1 MSKLGIADFYK
12 MKQEKKKISMVTAYD
27 YGMMSLIDQ
36 TDIDMVLVGDSA
48 ATVMFGLDSTVSVT
62 MDAMIN
68 MCAMVSRAA
77 SNTYVVGD
85 MPYMSYEL
93 GIEKALDN
101 AGRLMKEGFV
111 DAVKLE
117 GGTRI
122 KNTIKALVDV
132 GIPVMG
138 HIGLT
143 PQTASQLGGYKVQ
156 GKDFLMATQI
166 IEDAFA
172 VQEAGVFCVG
182 LEAIPAPLAKII
194 TESLN
199 IPTIGIGAGVNC
211 DGQVLILHDLL
222 GMFDRFV
229 PKFVKRYAELGQEIR
244 EALNRFTEEVRSS
257 SFPDKEHS
265 YNMDKEVENKLTEY
279 IKNRNGK

>member
-1 MSKLGIADFYK
+1 
-12 MKQEKKKISMVTAYD
+12 MKQEKKKITMVTAYE
-27 YGMMSLIDQ
+27 YAMMSQVDQ
-36 TDIDMVLVGDSA
+36 TEIEMVLVGDSA
-48 ATVMFGLDSTVSVT
+48 ATVMFGLNSTVSVT
-62 MDAMIN
+62 MDTMIN
-68 MCAMVSRAA
+68 MCATVSRAA
-77 SNTYVVGD
+77 SNTFVVGD

-93 GIEKALDN
+93 GVDKALDN

-122 KNTIKALVDV
+122 KNTLKALVSV

-156 GKDFLMATQI
+156 GKDIAVAKQI

-172 VQEAGVFCVG
+172 VQEAGAFVVG

-194 TESLN
+194 TESLS
-199 IPTIGIGAGVNC
+199 IPTIGIGAGVHC
-211 DGQVLILHDLL
+211 DGQVLIIHDLL

-229 PKFVKRYAELGQEIR
+229 PKFVKRYAELGKEIR
-244 EALNRFTEEVRSS
+244 EALTRFAEEVKTGA
-257 SFPDKEHS
+257 FPGKEHS
-265 YNMDKEVENKLTEY
+265 YAMDKEVEHKIAEY
-279 IKNRNGK
+279 VKNRTP

>member
-1 MSKLGIADFYK
+1 MSKLSIADFYK
-12 MKQEKKKISMVTAYD
+12 MKQEKKKITMVTAYD
-27 YGMMSLIDQ
+27 YAMMSQVDKTEIE
-36 TDIDMVLVGDSA
+36 MVLVGDSA
-48 ATVMFGLDSTVSVT
+48 ATVMFGLNSTVSVT
-62 MDAMIN
+62 MDQMIN

-77 SNTYVVGD
+77 SNTFVVGD

-93 GIEKALDN
+93 GVDKALNN

-122 KNTIKALVDV
+122 KNTIKALVSV

-156 GKDFLMATQI
+156 GKDITAAQQI

-194 TESLN
+194 TELLS
-199 IPTIGIGAGVNC
+199 IPTIGIGAGVHC
-211 DGQVLILHDLL
+211 DGQILIIHDLL

-229 PKFVKRYAELGQEIR
+229 PKFVKRYAELGKEMR
-244 EALNRFTEEVRSS
+244 EALTRFNAEVKTGA
-257 SFPDKEHS
+257 FPDKEHS
-265 YNMDKEVENKLTEY
+265 YAMDKEVEDKIAEY
-279 IKNRNGK
+279 VKNRKP

>member
-1 MSKLGIADFYK
+1 MSKLSIADFYK
-12 MKQEKKKISMVTAYD
+12 MKQEKKKITMVTAYD
-27 YGMMSLIDQ
+27 YAMMSQVDQ
-36 TDIDMVLVGDSA
+36 TEIEMVLVGDSA
-48 ATVMFGLDSTVSVT
+48 ATVMFGLNSTVPVT
-62 MDAMIN
+62 MDTMIN

-77 SNTYVVGD
+77 SNTFVVGD

-93 GIEKALDN
+93 GVDKALNN

-122 KNTIKALVDV
+122 KNTIQALVSV

-156 GKDFLMATQI
+156 GKDIAAAQQI

-194 TESLN
+194 TELLS
-199 IPTIGIGAGVNC
+199 IPTIGIGAGVHC
-211 DGQVLILHDLL
+211 DGQILIIHDLL

-229 PKFVKRYAELGQEIR
+229 PKFVKRYAELGKEMR
-244 EALNRFTEEVRSS
+244 EALTRFAEEVKTGA
-257 SFPDKEHS
+257 FPDKEHS
-265 YNMDKEVENKLTEY
+265 YAMDKEVEEKIAEY
-279 IKNRNGK
+279 VKNRKP

>member
-1 MSKLGIADFYK
+1 MGKLVINDFYK

-27 YGMMSLIDQ
+27 YGMMSLIDK
-36 TDIDMVLVGDSA
+36 TEIEMVLVGDSA

-62 MDAMIN
+62 MDTMVN

-77 SNTYVVGD
+77 SNTFVVGD

-93 GIEKALDN
+93 GSDLALMN

-156 GKDFLMATQI
+156 GRDFAMASQI
-166 IEDAFA
+166 IEDALA
-172 VQEAGVFCVG
+172 VQEAGAFCVG

-194 TESLN
+194 TELLT
-199 IPTIGIGAGVNC
+199 IPTIGIGAGPYC

-222 GMFDRFV
+222 GMFDRFI

-244 EALNRFTEEVRSS
+244 EALNCYTEEVRTGA
-257 SFPDKEHS
+257 FPDKDHS
-265 YNMDKEVENKLTEY
+265 YAMTEEVENKLIEY
-279 IKNRNGK
+279 VKNRKA

>member
-1 MSKLGIADFYK
+1 MNKLGIADFYK
-12 MKQEKKKISMVTAYD
+12 MKQEKKKITMVTAYD
-27 YGMMSLIDQ
+27 YAMMSQVDQ
-36 TDIDMVLVGDSA
+36 TEIEMVLVGDSA
-48 ATVMFGLDSTVSVT
+48 ATVMFGLNSTVSVT
-62 MDAMIN
+62 MDTMIN
-68 MCAMVSRAA
+68 MCATVSRAA
-77 SNTYVVGD
+77 SNTFVVGD

-93 GIEKALDN
+93 GIDKALDN

-122 KNTIKALVDV
+122 KNTLKALVSV

-156 GKDFLMATQI
+156 GKDIAAAKQI

-172 VQEAGVFCVG
+172 VQEAGAFAVG

-194 TESLN
+194 TESLS
-199 IPTIGIGAGVNC
+199 IPTIGIGAGVHC
-211 DGQVLILHDLL
+211 DGQVLIIHDLL

-229 PKFVKRYAELGQEIR
+229 PKFVKRYAELGKEIR
-244 EALNRFTEEVRSS
+244 EALTRFAEEVKTGA
-257 SFPDKEHS
+257 FPDKEHS
-265 YNMDKEVENKLTEY
+265 YAMDKEVEDKIAEY
-279 IKNRNGK
+279 VKNRKA